1 MAYAQRLWTK
11 DETEYLRKSFKS
23 TPPEVLAKVLGR
35 SESSI
40 KSKAYC
46 MGLKVQSGQHRGG
59 SGWSKQDDT
68 FLIDNYDNMSVD
80 DIAAKLN
87 RSSGAVRMRA
97 YSLGLTKGQQKEKQ
111 ELQKK
116 FEKKQPRWREETDCT
131 AVCICSSVI
140 RGQELENIAVD
151 LYRPIK
157 QVRQV
162 YERSL
167 TDGTYNRVH
176 KYMTGASR
184 TSADLGDRVYK
195 LPKGA
200 LKK

>member
-11 DETEYLRKSFKS
+11 DETEYLRKNFKS

-35 SESSI
+35 SVNSI
-40 KSKAYC
+40 NSKAYC
-46 MGLKVQSGQHRGG
+46 MGLNVQSGNRTG
-59 SGWSKQDDT
+59 SGWVKRDLK

-87 RSSGAVRMRA
+87 RSSGAVRA
-97 YSLGLTKGQQKEKQ
+97 KAFSLGITKGQQKEKQ

-140 RGQELENIAVD
+140 RGQELESIAID
-151 LYRPIK
+151 LYRPLK

-167 TDGTYNRVH
+167 TDGTYDRVH

-200 LKK
+200 LDK

>member
-1 MAYAQRLWTK
+1 MAYGQRVWKK
-11 DETEYLRKSFKS
+11 DETEYLRKNFK
-23 TPPEVLAKVLGR
+23 TTQPETLAKVLGR
-35 SESSI
+35 SVHSI
-40 KSKAYC
+40 NSKAYC
-46 MGLKVQSGQHRGG
+46 MGLNVQSGNRTG
-59 SGWSKQDDT
+59 SGWSKRDVK
-68 FLIDNYDNMSVD
+68 FLIDNYENMRID
-80 DIAAKLN
+80 DIAAKLK
-87 RSSGAVRMRA
+87 RSSNAVRIKA
-97 YSLGLTKGQQKEKQ
+97 FSLGITRAQKQEQREMEKKFAEKQ
-111 ELQKK
+111 
-116 FEKKQPRWREETDCT
+116 PPWREETSCT

-140 RGQELENIAVD
+140 RGQRLEDIAVD
-151 LYRPIK
+151 LYRPIE

-167 TDGTYNRVH
+167 TDGTYDRVH

>member
-11 DETEYLRKSFKS
+11 DETEYLRKSFKT

-35 SESSI
+35 SVHSI
-40 KSKAYC
+40 NSKAYC
-46 MGLKVQSGQHRGG
+46 MGLNVQSGNRTG
-59 SGWSKQDDT
+59 SGWSKRDLK
-68 FLIDNYDNMSVD
+68 FLIDNYGNMSVD
-80 DIAAKLN
+80 DIAAKLK
-87 RSSGAVRMRA
+87 RTSDAVRMRA
-97 YSLGLTKGQQKEKQ
+97 YSLGITKGQQKQKQ

-116 FEKKQPRWREETDCT
+116 FEKKQPPWREETDCT

-140 RGQELENIAVD
+140 RGQRLEDIAVD
-151 LYRPIK
+151 LYRPLE

-176 KYMTGASR
+176 KYMTGANRKSV
-184 TSADLGDRVYK
+184 DLGDRVYK
-195 LPKGA
+195 LTKGA